1 MKLYRIDYTDCTNA
15 ILRDRSVYT
24 EHETMKQA
32 KEYAKQYFN
41 YGCKTLVKVE
51 YIGIGGYDL
60 LDELRKEGK
69 A

>member
-1 MKLYRIDYTDCTNA
+1 
-15 ILRDRSVYT
+15 
-24 EHETMKQA
+24 MKQA